1 MKEETSPAHKRIWES
16 DFKGCKTSH
25 PLLMKCLLCSKKK
38 LNPGSMECSAYERKP
53 DSILY
58 DNADCPS
65 FERCIDAE
73 GLRWI
78 EGYVKLS
85 GKAYVPRQDDIPPA
99 GWEKSTRS
107 MRNEER
113 EDREEGKCFQV

>member
-1 MKEETSPAHKRIWES
+1 MEEEKSPAYKRIWES

-38 LNPGSMECSAYERKP
+38 LNPGNMECSAYERKP

-65 FERCIDAE
+65 FERCSDEE

-85 GKAYVPRQDDIPPA
+85 GKAYMPRPDDTPPA
-99 GWEKSTRS
+99 GWEEI
-107 MRNEER
+107 NR
-113 EDREEGKCFQV
+113 EVQK

>member
-1 MKEETSPAHKRIWES
+1 MNKEDTPNPAFKRIFEA
-16 DFKGCKTSH
+16 DLKGARY
-25 PLLMKCLLCSKKK
+25 PNALRMKCLLCSKIIN
-38 LNPGSMECSAYERKP
+38 NPQSYQCKAYPSKP

-65 FERCIDAE
+65 FERCSDAE

-85 GKAYVPRQDDIPPA
+85 GNAYVPRQDDTPPE
-99 GWEKSTRS
+99 GWEEI
-107 MRNEER
+107 NR
-113 EDREEGKCFQV
+113 EYAK